1 MGKPFTS
8 IEDQVELL
16 NRRGVATDES
26 TPTILLREGYYSIVN
41 GYKEPFIDHNLSKR
55 EGDDRFADG
64 TSFADI
70 YALFSFD
77 RELKEHTFHYL
88 IRAEA
93 MIKTIVA
100 YTFAKNHP
108 SSNDY
113 LLQTSFATEEE
124 YSAFG
129 LTNYHKNMSTLNGVL
144 FKASQNTDNQP
155 VRHYISKYGGVPI
168 WVLFNTLTF
177 GNIQHFF
184 NLMQPSDQREVCKNI
199 VAATGGRTDYF
210 DPKKARISMD
220 IVVRARNICAHD
232 DRLYCAEIGSR
243 RNHGSYADMLT
254 RLADFMSSDDF
265 DEMFTG
271 VINIITTYSHE
282 SRRVAHI
289 LSKMGFELKDGGSK

>member
-1 MGKPFTS
+1 MEKPFTS
-8 IEDQVELL
+8 IEDQIALL
-16 NRRGVATDES
+16 NRRGVSTDEN
-26 TPTILLREGYYSIVN
+26 TPQVLLREGYYSVIN
-41 GYKEPFIDHNLSKR
+41 GYKEPFIDRELSQS
-55 EGDDRFADG
+55 EGDDRFVSG
-64 TSFADI
+64 TAFSDI

-108 SSNDY
+108 EANDY
-113 LLQTSFATEEE
+113 LLQTSFASENE

-129 LTNYHKNMSTLNGVL
+129 LTNYHQNMSKLNGVL

-155 VRHYISKYGGVPI
+155 VRHYLNKYGEVPI

-177 GNIQHFF
+177 GNVQHFF
-184 NLMQPSDQREVCKNI
+184 NLMQPHDQREVCKNI
-199 VAATGGRTDYF
+199 VVATGGRAEYF

-243 RNHGSYADMLT
+243 RNRGSYADMLT
-254 RLADFMSSDDF
+254 RLADFMSTDDF

-271 VINIITTYSHE
+271 VLRIIATYSHE
-282 SRRVAHI
+282 SRKVAHI
-289 LSKMGFELKDGGSK
+289 LSKMGFELHET